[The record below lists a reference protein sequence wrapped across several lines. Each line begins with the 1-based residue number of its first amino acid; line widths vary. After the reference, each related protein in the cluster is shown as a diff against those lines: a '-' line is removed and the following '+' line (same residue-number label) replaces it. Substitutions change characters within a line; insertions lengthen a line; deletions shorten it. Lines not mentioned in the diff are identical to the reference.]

1 MNKRPRHRA
10 DELLMIPFL
19 DILCSLIGVL
29 VLIIVVLVI
38 AQTQRINGRT
48 REDVQRAEE
57 HLRLLKVQ
65 KEVEAKYAGLAE
77 KLQKLKELEQKR
89 SAKQQ
94 DADKLKDLLTNSE
107 TNKEK
112 NKDSASKM
120 QKELDDLIVEIRGL
134 TTQEPDLKK
143 KIQELLAEIARI
155 QPPEK
160 KDPAVVVNPGGS
172 GLAAG
177 TAVFFVDASGDK
189 LTFFWNEKERSVVSA
204 VPEVIVSDVAF
215 NSFLEAVKKVPQSKI
230 IFLLRDDGMRAYN
243 LGAGWAQSKYGYK
256 VEQIGKLPV
265 PGRGDLDM
273 RLFGKLLGN
282 LPAPPPPPKLPT
294 VPAPAPP
301 PNPAM
306 PPGTPPPA
314 GMPAASPGAPMAT
327 PTPPPASPPPA
338 APPKP

>member
-1 MNKRPRHRA
+1 MNKRPRHRS
-10 DELLMIPFL
+10 DEILMIPFL

-57 HLRLLKVQ
+57 HLRLLKAQ
-65 KEVEAKYAGLAE
+65 KEIEAKYAGLAE
-77 KLQKLKELEQKR
+77 KLQKLKELQQER

-107 TNKEK
+107 ANKEK
-112 NKDSASKM
+112 NKDSASKL
-120 QKELDDLIVEIRGL
+120 QKELEDLMVEIRGL
-134 TTQEPDLKK
+134 TAQEPDLRKK
-143 KIQELLAEIARI
+143 VQELLAEIAKI

-160 KDPAVVVNPGGS
+160 KDAPVVVNPGGS
-172 GLAAG
+172 GLAPE
-177 TAVFFVDASGDK
+177 TKVFFVDASGDK
-189 LTFFWNEKERSVVSA
+189 LTFFWNEKDRTVVSA
-204 VPEVIVSDVAF
+204 VPEVIVADVAF

-243 LGAGWAQSKYGYK
+243 LGAGWAQSKYAYK

-282 LPAPPPPPKLPT
+282 LPAPPPPPKPPT
-294 VPAPAPP
+294 APTPAMAPRTPPPARKPAPAPGTPMAP
-301 PNPAM
+301 PNQ
-306 PPGTPPPA
+306 
-314 GMPAASPGAPMAT
+314 PAAPQT
-327 PTPPPASPPPA
+327 PPA

>member
-1 MNKRPRHRA
+1 M
-10 DELLMIPFL
+10 
-19 DILCSLIGVL
+19 
-29 VLIIVVLVI
+29 
-38 AQTQRINGRT
+38 
-48 REDVQRAEE
+48 
-57 HLRLLKVQ
+57 
-65 KEVEAKYAGLAE
+65 
-77 KLQKLKELEQKR
+77 
-89 SAKQQ
+89 
-94 DADKLKDLLTNSE
+94 
-107 TNKEK
+107 
-112 NKDSASKM
+112 
-120 QKELDDLIVEIRGL
+120 
-134 TTQEPDLKK
+134 
-143 KIQELLAEIARI
+143 
-155 QPPEK
+155 
-160 KDPAVVVNPGGS
+160 VVNPGGS